1 VIRGTLAE
9 LSAELSQREVVGEVV
24 VVLEGAMVAPAV
36 DTDIVRAALA
46 EQMGEGASTRD
57 AVDYV
62 SETLGVARREVYQLA
77 IAARKDGP
85 TK

>member
-1 VIRGTLAE
+1 
-9 LSAELSQREVVGEVV
+9 
-24 VVLEGAMVAPAV
+24 
-36 DTDIVRAALA
+36 
-46 EQMGEGASTRD
+46 MGEGASTRD